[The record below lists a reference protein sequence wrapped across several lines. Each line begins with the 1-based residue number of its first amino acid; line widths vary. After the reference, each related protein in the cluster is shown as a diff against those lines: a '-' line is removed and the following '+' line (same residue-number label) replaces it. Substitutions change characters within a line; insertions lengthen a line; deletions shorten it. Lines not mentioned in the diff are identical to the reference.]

1 MAIYFMTAVY
11 FTNNRNKVI
20 RNFHSVKND
29 VMLEVAYGNLQ

>member
-11 FTNNRNKVI
+11 VTNNRNKVI

-29 VMLEVAYGNLQ
+29 VTLEVAYGNLQ